1 MGDFVPGRREG
12 GGLMSNYM
20 VEIRTENS
28 KVRFVFDNNLDAENF
43 LRTAFNA
50 HIDACE
56 HDTVE
61 FIICEMP

>member
-1 MGDFVPGRREG
+1 VGDHVSGGREG
-12 GGLMSNYM
+12 DEMNNYM

-28 KVRFVFDNNLDAENF
+28 KVRFVFSNNLDAETF

-50 HIDACE
+50 HIDANE

-61 FIICEMP
+61 FMICEMP

>member
-1 MGDFVPGRREG
+1 MN
-12 GGLMSNYM
+12 NYM

-28 KVRFVFDNNLDAENF
+28 KVRFVFDNNLDAETF

-50 HIDACE
+50 HIDANE

-61 FIICEMP
+61 FMICEMP

>member
-1 MGDFVPGRREG
+1 
-12 GGLMSNYM
+12 MSNYM

>member
-1 MGDFVPGRREG
+1 MN
-12 GGLMSNYM
+12 NYM

-28 KVRFVFDNNLDAENF
+28 KVRFVFDNNLDAMEF
-43 LRTAFNA
+43 LTSAFNS
-50 HIDACE
+50 HIEANE